1 MNEMQSLFKPAH
13 RQKAKLRMA
22 LAGVSGGGKTLGALY
37 IAYGITGDWS
47 RVALID
53 TERERAR
60 LYAERSDLPYP
71 TGSFLHAT
79 LDPPYSVERYKMY
92 VQAAAQAVG
101 PQGVVIIDSL
111 SPAWNNEGGVLD
123 YKEQVAAQRGKNSYT
138 AWNEAGQLQ
147 NSLVNTILSVPCH
160 TIATLRVKTEYALET
175 NDRGKQQPVKLGLAP
190 VQRDDMEY
198 EFDIVLNIGRDHT
211 ATASKDVTFLD
222 QFGQVITPELG
233 ERLIGWLD
241 QGQDPPKRYYC
252 EDCGQRIMDSP
263 KATAERRAQVTK
275 EEFGRQLCEHCT
287 RIAYAR
293 RKREEAERN
302 DSGEPAQ
309 N

>member
-111 SPAWNNEGGVLD
+111 SPAWNNEGGYWITKSRWPL
-123 YKEQVAAQRGKNSYT
+123 RG
-138 AWNEAGQLQ
+138 E
-147 NSLVNTILSVPCH
+147 
-160 TIATLRVKTEYALET
+160 R
-175 NDRGKQQPVKLGLAP
+175 
-190 VQRDDMEY
+190 
-198 EFDIVLNIGRDHT
+198 T
-211 ATASKDVTFLD
+211 ATRPGMKRAS
-222 QFGQVITPELG
+222 
-233 ERLIGWLD
+233 
-241 QGQDPPKRYYC
+241 C
-252 EDCGQRIMDSP
+252 
-263 KATAERRAQVTK
+263 
-275 EEFGRQLCEHCT
+275 
-287 RIAYAR
+287 RIAW
-293 RKREEAERN
+293 
-302 DSGEPAQ
+302 
-309 N
+309 